1 MGWPPP
7 RREGGKGGGRG
18 GVGARAGGGQAPSP
32 APRPSPPAPSDASE
46 EGRGGGEE
54 EGRGGGKK
62 GGNKRKPA
70 PPTLWQ
76 RLWPFGGQKAMK
88 VVPTPQSMPPKLK
101 KDRRR
106 RIFLA
111 TALFFISLALILVS
125 VYFTY
130 PQVKIAWAR
139 PIPTQNICEV
149 VEQDRKK
156 MCVGVRF
163 LHHPFGDHCI
173 FKDFAVQ
180 NPPEEDVIVFFKQK
194 KMGREYPCYYFSD
207 DTRATFDA
215 PPTDDLAV
223 VSVAT
228 LVPILF
234 VFFYVSW
241 LLLLEVRKF
250 KNPEKYLEVAEREMA
265 KHEKRMEQFDIESQR
280 KLAAV
285 QGKIEREQ
293 EKRLEMTA
301 WFAKERAERLRGAEN
316 FRDETSAKFN
326 KIQESLSA
334 ISKELKEGGVAVTPS
349 RARKKAHK
357 DHKGQGKP
365 RVRLEKEPP
374 LRTPVKMMQKNP
386 LKKADDA
393 KGGRRASMI
402 PGFGKGIFPNM
413 G

>member
-7 RREGGKGGGRG
+7 RRGGGRG
-18 GVGARAGGGQAPSP
+18 GGSARARAGARLPRP
-32 APRPSPPAPSDASE
+32 APVLAPPRLPMPPKK
-46 EGRGGGEE
+46 GGGA
-54 EGRGGGKK
+54 GKKKGGVGGKK
-62 GGNKRKPA
+62 GQGGNKRKLA
-70 PPTLWQ
+70 PQTLWQ

-88 VVPTPQSMPPKLK
+88 VVPMPQSMPPKLK

-106 RIFLA
+106 RILLA

-149 VEQDRKK
+149 VEHDRRK

-194 KMGREYPCYYFSD
+194 KMGREYPCYYFTD
-207 DTRATFDA
+207 DSRATFDS

-280 KLAAV
+280 KIAAV

-349 RARKKAHK
+349 RARKKTHK

-386 LKKADDA
+386 LQKADDA